1 MYTDILSELTTALG
15 KLYTLEES
23 IVYAD
28 RLEHQDLR
36 SKQAL
41 LISEVIQSLQD
52 MENSIKRESHFTAPK
67 HLAPLLHAKNLA

>member
-15 KLYTLEES
+15 KLYRLEES

-28 RLEHQDLR
+28 RLENHDLR

-41 LISEVIQSLQD
+41 LVSEVIQSLQD
-52 MENSIKRESHFTAPK
+52 VENSIKREYHFTAPK
-67 HLAPLLHAKNLA
+67 QLTPLVHA